1 MQIMIAIDAI
11 QRILNASF
19 WGAKGFYIIKKGVGL
34 SVVVRG
40 GERSEEKNQKK
51 GSKKRFKEKKK

>member
-34 SVVVRG
+34 TVAVRG
-40 GERSEEKNQKK
+40 RSEEKNQKK
-51 GSKKRFKEKKK
+51 GSKKSFKEKEK